1 MLDGS
6 RKILFFGSVDPRLV
20 RGGRA
25 VQKKYVT
32 LEFTL
37 NLLFMANTRSV
48 TVRMK
53 SDLSYESTNLQGNR
67 VDIDMHDPEQKQ
79 AQSPMELLLS
89 ALGGCASVDAVLMMK
104 KKRRALLDF
113 FVEVEGLRNDG
124 VPGYYTDITLHFVL
138 VSPDATVEEFE
149 KVVALSVEKYC
160 SVASS
165 LSSKISF
172 TSEVRRSA

>member
-1 MLDGS
+1 
-6 RKILFFGSVDPRLV
+6 
-20 RGGRA
+20 
-25 VQKKYVT
+25 
-32 LEFTL
+32 
-37 NLLFMANTRSV
+37 MANTRSV
-48 TVRMK
+48 TVRMT
-53 SDLSYESTNLQGNR
+53 SDLTYSAQNPQGHT
-67 VDIDMHDPEQKQ
+67 VHIDMNDPELKQ
-79 AQSPMELLLS
+79 GQSPMELLLS

-104 KKRRALLDF
+104 KKKREILDF
-113 FVEVEGLRNDG
+113 FVEVDGLRNEG

>member
-1 MLDGS
+1 M
-6 RKILFFGSVDPRLV
+6 
-20 RGGRA
+20 
-25 VQKKYVT
+25 T
-32 LEFTL
+32 
-37 NLLFMANTRSV
+37 
-48 TVRMK
+48 
-53 SDLSYESTNLQGNR
+53 SDLTYAAQNPQGHA
-67 VDIDMHDPEQKQ
+67 VHIDMNDPELKKG
-79 AQSPMELLLS
+79 QSPMELLLS

-104 KKRRALLDF
+104 KKKRELLDF

>member
-1 MLDGS
+1 
-6 RKILFFGSVDPRLV
+6 
-20 RGGRA
+20 
-25 VQKKYVT
+25 
-32 LEFTL
+32 
-37 NLLFMANTRSV
+37 MANTRSV

-53 SDLSYESTNLQGNR
+53 TDLSYESTNPQGNR

-89 ALGGCASVDAVLMMK
+89 ALGGCTSVDAVLMMK
-104 KKRRALLDF
+104 KKRRELLDF
-113 FVEVEGLRNDG
+113 FVEVEGVRNDG
-124 VPGYYTDITLHFVL
+124 VPGYYTEIALHFVL
-138 VSPDATVEEFE
+138 VSPDATGEEFE